1 MMIMTFSAATRQRQR
16 QRLMHWCVVHTA
28 WAPEGRK
35 GQSQASPKGHQLEV
49 RTQPQTNVGEL
60 QQQNIAT
67 HILAF
72 LPLFLKT
79 FAQILFI
86 S

>member
-1 MMIMTFSAATRQRQR
+1 MMIMTFSAATRQR

-35 GQSQASPKGHQLEV
+35 GQSQASPKGRQLEV
-49 RTQPQTNVGEL
+49 RTQPQTNVGQL

-72 LPLFLKT
+72 LLLFLKT